1 MKTHDLTKMAICITL
16 LCISSYVSFPLPLS
30 PVMITTQTII
40 INLIALI
47 LTPKQAFVTVSLY
60 IIMGL
65 IGLPVFSGGASG
77 LAKIL
82 SPTGGFIMGFLI
94 AAPLMS

>member
-47 LTPKQAFVTVSLY
+47 LTPKQAFVTVIY
-60 IIMGL
+60 HNG
-65 IGLPVFSGGASG
+65 VDW
-77 LAKIL
+77 LACFFRR
-82 SPTGGFIMGFLI
+82 GFR
-94 AAPLMS
+94 SC

>member
-60 IIMGL
+60 HNG
-65 IGLPVFSGGASG
+65 VDW
-77 LAKIL
+77 LACFFRR
-82 SPTGGFIMGFLI
+82 SFR
-94 AAPLMS
+94 SC

>member
-65 IGLPVFSGGASG
+65 IGLPVFQEE
-77 LAKIL
+77 LQVLLK
-82 SPTGGFIMGFLI
+82 F
-94 AAPLMS
+94 